1 MKRLQ
6 FNAGALILLFV
17 LLTGCSTGKT
27 ESGFSSSDR
36 TYQEN
41 ITSQASSKA
50 PVISMI
56 GLDSIPGKLEGLFY
70 ADGTNALV
78 CADKLYLY
86 DLAQNKIIAF
96 AKEEALRNSRCWAI
110 ANGYAV
116 FGKPES
122 GKSGGDLGKG
132 SDSQYCCFFYDR
144 TLKKISEL
152 NFSQLLN
159 KRENIISP
167 EAVSV
172 SSDGNQIAYATN
184 LGLYLYDLKQGKKR
198 TVVDMTGQNAQKR
211 FGLVT
216 LEQIGFTNG
225 DKSIAFKAQSFDV
238 PPVTDKPSF
247 DTCGIVGVNGS
258 GLFNRKIDGYSTKE
272 LTAYDKQLLF
282 AEDIKTAAGKI
293 MVMESPGGKTKLY
306 NLTAKDE
313 GGNISG
319 SDTGRYFASAVYGKT
334 GWTVRVYDTSA
345 GVLKTEQP
353 ISNGGQQKYDE
364 NVPSVRIFDD
374 LKICI
379 VLSGTHQSTVK
390 TKITAFAF

>member
-1 MKRLQ
+1 
-6 FNAGALILLFV
+6 
-17 LLTGCSTGKT
+17 
-27 ESGFSSSDR
+27 
-36 TYQEN
+36 
-41 ITSQASSKA
+41 
-50 PVISMI
+50 MI
-56 GLDSIPGKLEGLFY
+56 
-70 ADGTNALV
+70 
-78 CADKLYLY
+78 
-86 DLAQNKIIAF
+86 DL
-96 AKEEALRNSRCWAI
+96 
-110 ANGYAV
+110 
-116 FGKPES
+116 
-122 GKSGGDLGKG
+122 
-132 SDSQYCCFFYDR
+132 
-144 TLKKISEL
+144 
-152 NFSQLLN
+152 
-159 KRENIISP
+159 
-167 EAVSV
+167 
-172 SSDGNQIAYATN
+172 
-184 LGLYLYDLKQGKKR
+184 
-198 TVVDMTGQNAQKR
+198 TGQNAQQR
-211 FGLVT
+211 FGLVA

-225 DKSIAFKAQSFDV
+225 DQSIAFKAQSFNV
-238 PPVTDKPSF
+238 PPVMDKPSF
-247 DTCGIVGVNGS
+247 DTCGIVGINGS
-258 GLFNRKIDGYSTKE
+258 GLFNRKINGYSVKE

-345 GVLKTEQP
+345 GILKTEQP